1 MTTKEEQ
8 KYYNVDQ
15 VIDVIRMLSNSQ
27 GYYGRLLEKI
37 MYLYENEPDS
47 FDEFARIVEE
57 QKFTDPVDVVL
68 FFEQ

>member
-1 MTTKEEQ
+1 MPTKEEQ
-8 KYYNVDQ
+8 KYYDVDQ

>member
-15 VIDVIRMLSNSQ
+15 VIDVIYTLAESQ
-27 GYYGRLLEKI
+27 GYYGRLFEKI
-37 MYLYENEPDS
+37 VYLYQNEPDS
-47 FDEFARIVEE
+47 FEEFARIVEE